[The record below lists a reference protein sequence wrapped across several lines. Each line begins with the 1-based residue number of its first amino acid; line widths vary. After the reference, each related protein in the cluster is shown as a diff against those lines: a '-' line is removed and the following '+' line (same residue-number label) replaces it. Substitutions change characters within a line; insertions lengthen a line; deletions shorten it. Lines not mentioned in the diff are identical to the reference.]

1 MPQADSDWVNV
12 SSSRGGSRI
21 FFRRGCTR
29 LLLFFNTNKP
39 HSFFLQNTSC
49 IRKPQV
55 ISRGGGEAHP
65 LQPPPRSTPAI
76 RKNQSRMN
84 QNSTF
89 SSLVS
94 DVVLEE
100 FLVSKSS
107 GLGEPSRLDGEGDS
121 TEGEF
126 RDDPLSVTVRLIS
139 SFHSRRNDASSSSS
153 FFSSCTSS

>member
-1 MPQADSDWVNV
+1 MICMKNLRF
-12 SSSRGGSRI
+12 SSRPRAKVRRQGPLGSAR
-21 FFRRGCTR
+21 
-29 LLLFFNTNKP
+29 
-39 HSFFLQNTSC
+39 
-49 IRKPQV
+49 
-55 ISRGGGEAHP
+55 A
-65 LQPPPRSTPAI
+65 QPR
-76 RKNQSRMN
+76 
-84 QNSTF
+84 NSTF

-100 FLVSKSS
+100 FLVSKSR

>member
-1 MPQADSDWVNV
+1 MYP
-12 SSSRGGSRI
+12 
-21 FFRRGCTR
+21 
-29 LLLFFNTNKP
+29 
-39 HSFFLQNTSC
+39 
-49 IRKPQV
+49 
-55 ISRGGGEAHP
+55 
-65 LQPPPRSTPAI
+65 
-76 RKNQSRMN
+76 NQSRMN

-126 RDDPLSVTVRLIS
+126 RDEPLSVTVRLIS